1 MVKAET
7 IKRVPKYFFSMWL
20 GFLQQHGNL
29 RVVGR
34 LTWQLSIKH
43 KYSTKQ
49 VRGAQPCM
57 QALEVTQRH
66 FYICFEENKN
76 KKQHYGHFWRMK
88 SSTSTYQEINI
99 EEDKSTVVN
108 HA

>member
-1 MVKAET
+1 
-7 IKRVPKYFFSMWL
+7 
-20 GFLQQHGNL
+20 
-29 RVVGR
+29 
-34 LTWQLSIKH
+34 
-43 KYSTKQ
+43 
-49 VRGAQPCM
+49 M

-108 HA
+108 HAW